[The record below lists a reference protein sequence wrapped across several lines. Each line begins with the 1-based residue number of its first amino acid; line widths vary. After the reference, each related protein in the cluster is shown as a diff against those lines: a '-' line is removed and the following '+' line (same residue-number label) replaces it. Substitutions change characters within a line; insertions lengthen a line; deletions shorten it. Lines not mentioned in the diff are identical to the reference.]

1 MDLQRLYSLRLEDAL
16 PHHAVKLSVAV
27 VLLTA
32 KEVCVFMCLCERMLV
47 YMCVLGCIMGLR
59 NVHIF

>member
-1 MDLQRLYSLRLEDAL
+1 MMQVQGGGEVDLQRLYSLRLEDAL

-32 KEVCVFMCLCERMLV
+32 KEVCVCACE
-47 YMCVLGCIMGLR
+47 CVLM
-59 NVHIF
+59 